1 MAMQYLHQAILRGEF
16 QFLNPLFFQFFLR
29 SQVQFVSKGLQL
41 VLQLLVFEIKGSKFY
56 VMSEELLDEFFL
68 SAFHGSLLPVS
79 KHWKL
84 LPYQAGG
91 GKAVPT

>member
-1 MAMQYLHQAILRGEF
+1 MSLLTRLPGWWGRDAQDYWAASERWRCNI
-16 QFLNPLFFQFFLR
+16 
-29 SQVQFVSKGLQL
+29 SKGLQL
-41 VLQLLVFEIKGSKFY
+41 VLQLLVFEIKRSKFY

-84 LPYQAGG
+84 LPYRAGG